1 MLKYQGR
8 FSVPRVDE
16 LQDRIVEE
24 AHISRY
30 SINPVS
36 TKMYRDLRELY
47 LWEGMKKK
55 IIGFVAKCPNWQQ
68 VKVDHQR
75 PGSLAQYIDFL
86 EWKWEMVNMDFII
99 FLPRYRRQYDSIW
112 IIINRMKKSDH
123 FLPVKTTHSAKDY
136 DKLYIQEVVRLHG
149 FQISPLFQVE
159 VHNLLCISG
168 NLSRKVWEKVN

>member
-8 FSVPRVDE
+8 LSVPRVDE

-55 IIGFVAKCPNWQQ
+55 IIGFVAKCSNWQQ

-75 PGSLAQYIDFL
+75 PGCLAQYIDFL

-99 FLPRYRRQYDSIW
+99 FLPRYRR
-112 IIINRMKKSDH
+112 
-123 FLPVKTTHSAKDY
+123 
-136 DKLYIQEVVRLHG
+136 
-149 FQISPLFQVE
+149 
-159 VHNLLCISG
+159 
-168 NLSRKVWEKVN
+168 